1 MQEIK
6 KKKEKIHGSG
16 SKTTLIISNDEL
28 NDIMKIVRA
37 LKDSN
42 ILLKIVG
49 KTIKNEIKQPKEGFL
64 SLLLGTLVASLSRHL
79 IAGKRILRAGYGN
92 KMDF

>member
-1 MQEIK
+1 M
-6 KKKEKIHGSG
+6 
-16 SKTTLIISNDEL
+16 
-28 NDIMKIVRA
+28 
-37 LKDSN
+37 
-42 ILLKIVG
+42 KIVG

-79 IAGKRILRAGYGN
+79 IAGKGILRAGYGN

>member
-1 MQEIK
+1 
-6 KKKEKIHGSG
+6 
-16 SKTTLIISNDEL
+16 
-28 NDIMKIVRA
+28 MKIVRA

-64 SLLLGTLVASLSRHL
+64 SLLLGTLVASLSRNL
-79 IAGKRILRAGYGN
+79 IAGKGILRAGYGN

>member
-1 MQEIK
+1 
-6 KKKEKIHGSG
+6 
-16 SKTTLIISNDEL
+16 
-28 NDIMKIVRA
+28 MKIVRA

-49 KTIKNEIKQPKEGFL
+49 KTIKNEIKPKEGFL

-79 IAGKRILRAGYGN
+79 IAGKGILRAGYGN

>member
-1 MQEIK
+1 
-6 KKKEKIHGSG
+6 
-16 SKTTLIISNDEL
+16 
-28 NDIMKIVRA
+28 MKIVRA

-64 SLLLGTLVASLSRHL
+64 SLLLGTLVASLPRHL
-79 IAGKRILRAGYGN
+79 IAGKGILRAGYGN

>member
-1 MQEIK
+1 MQDIK

-16 SKTTLIISNDEL
+16 SKTNLIISNDEL

-49 KTIKNEIKQPKEGFL
+49 KTFKNKIKQPREGFL

-79 IAGKRILRAGYGN
+79 IAGKGILRAGYGN